1 MLTAIWQ
8 SEALR
13 EREWLTQIFGTLI
26 GEHITDGS
34 NSVVMDNCLLIDQFI
49 HSKRNG
55 YYREFRTRSNA
66 FFLHLSDE
74 QFHGGYETYS
84 NFTGVFRNYWSA
96 VFDPASVMVLP
107 LGYSNGISRRTRLKP
122 AIERRY
128 LWSFAGETARASR
141 PEMVAALNGVSPHF
155 CRATD
160 AKRTTAL
167 TSEEYQSL
175 LENTVFAPCPMG
187 RLNLECFRLYEALEC
202 GAIPIVERRP
212 TLDYFTRLLGPNPI
226 MQVRSWEDARYKIR
240 SLAADPPRL
249 NQLQQLISGWWDLH
263 KQNVKNDVSRFVA
276 SRVNGKS
283 SNARAVKWAYNL
295 PFWQVVELARHHS
308 GPAMMRR
315 FSIQATR
322 LLGRPG

>member
-1 MLTAIWQ
+1 
-8 SEALR
+8 
-13 EREWLTQIFGTLI
+13 
-26 GEHITDGS
+26 
-34 NSVVMDNCLLIDQFI
+34 
-49 HSKRNG
+49 
-55 YYREFRTRSNA
+55 
-66 FFLHLSDE
+66 
-74 QFHGGYETYS
+74 
-84 NFTGVFRNYWSA
+84 
-96 VFDPASVMVLP
+96 
-107 LGYSNGISRRTRLKP
+107 
-122 AIERRY
+122 
-128 LWSFAGETARASR
+128 
-141 PEMVAALNGVSPHF
+141 MVAALNGVSPHF
-155 CRATD
+155 CCATD

-226 MQVRSWEDARYKIR
+226 IQVRSWEDARDKIR

-263 KQNVKNDVSRFVA
+263 KLSVKNRISRFVT
-276 SRVNGKS
+276 SRVNGTS
-283 SNARAVKWAYNL
+283 SNVRAVKWAYNL
-295 PFWQVVELARHHS
+295 PFWQMIELARHHS

-322 LLGRPG
+322 LIGRPG